1 MRLPGRASLAAFV
14 VMVTTTTFF
23 CSDGAH
29 HDIQIAASPDFRLDI
44 ACPTACTSVITVEY
58 GRL

>member
-23 CSDGAH
+23 CRDGGH
-29 HDIQIAASPDFRLDI
+29 HDIQIGQAVSRAPGISNNHYYYV
-44 ACPTACTSVITVEY
+44 S
-58 GRL
+58 